1 MTERMHTAN
10 PESRIL
16 NPGSLPFPLARWS
29 LLAALGLW
37 WSALTLAT
45 SMAWSS
51 PLRLAQELAARAPDS
66 PRAQYEL
73 GRSYIIYSNYDPD
86 SPFTP
91 KVYAPLER
99 AAKLPDSSILPEQ
112 ALIFFN
118 ARMHRPL
125 KDAWWDSLIAK
136 LKARPP
142 GVQDESSLIALTK
155 CARSGACKLPS
166 DRMLDAFLA
175 ALSHP
180 DSNARLLA
188 NYGDFA
194 WNILNNHPLGLRA
207 TRDAVETKPGE
218 PVYHITLARMYLALG
233 DRDKAREQLKQLRAL
248 NYGGRLDSDIAALEA
263 RLEDAQ

>member
-1 MTERMHTAN
+1 MRAAN
-10 PESRIL
+10 PVSRFPT
-16 NPGSLPFPLARWS
+16 PGSLPFPLARGA

-37 WSALTLAT
+37 WIALTLAT
-45 SMAWSS
+45 SIAWSS
-51 PLRLAQELAARAPDS
+51 PLRLAQDLAMRAPDS

-73 GRSYIIYSNYDPD
+73 GRTYIIASQYDPD

-91 KVYAPLER
+91 MVYAPLER

-125 KDAWWDSLIAK
+125 KDAWWDSMIAK
-136 LKARPP
+136 LKSQPP

-180 DSNARLLA
+180 NPNARLLA

-194 WNILNNHPLGLRA
+194 WNILDDHPLGLRA
-207 TRDAVETKPGE
+207 SRDAVAAKPSE

-233 DRDKAREQLKQLRAL
+233 EKAKAREQLKALRTL
-248 NYGGRLDSDIAALEA
+248 NYGGRLDSDIAALEK
-263 RLEDAQ
+263 RIRDAE